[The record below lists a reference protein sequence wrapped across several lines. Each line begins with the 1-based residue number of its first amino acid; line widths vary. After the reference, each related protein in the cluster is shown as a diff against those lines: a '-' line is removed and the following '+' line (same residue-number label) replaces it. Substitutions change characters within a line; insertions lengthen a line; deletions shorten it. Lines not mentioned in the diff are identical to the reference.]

1 MTVSLIKYEP
11 FTELAHLRRTMDR
24 LFDDSFFTP
33 YRLFTFGL
41 SEITPSI
48 DMYQNDKEVVVKA
61 TLPGV
66 KPEEVDVSVDGDCL
80 TIKGET
86 QGEEKV
92 EQENYLYREHRHGT
106 FHRTIALPNGLVTDK
121 AKASFENGILTLTIP
136 KAKETKP
143 KRIKVKAEPKATHDK
158 K

>member
-1 MTVSLIKYEP
+1 MTVSLIKYQP
-11 FTELAHLRRTMDR
+11 FTELANLRRTMDR

-41 SEITPSI
+41 SVITPSI

-66 KPEEVDVSVDGDCL
+66 KPEEVDVSVDGGCL

-86 QGEEKV
+86 KGEEKV
-92 EQENYLYREHRHGT
+92 EQGDYLYREHRYGT
-106 FHRTIALPNGLVTDK
+106 FCRVLPQD
-121 AKASFENGILTLTIP
+121 A
-136 KAKETKP
+136 
-143 KRIKVKAEPKATHDK
+143 
-158 K
+158 

>member
-1 MTVSLIKYEP
+1 MTVSLIKYQP
-11 FTELAHLRRTMDR
+11 FTELANLRQTMDR

-41 SEITPSI
+41 SVITPSI

-66 KPEEVDVSVDGDCL
+66 KPEEVDVSVDGGCL

-86 QGEEKV
+86 KGEEKV
-92 EQENYLYREHRHGT
+92 EQGDYLYREHRHGT

-136 KAKETKP
+136 KAKEAKP
-143 KRIKVKAEPKATHDK
+143 KRIKVKAEPKATQGEK
-158 K
+158 